1 MGATPIEN
9 LERSRD
15 TVRTV
20 GLLVGLRV
28 IRNKRGDSFGV
39 VTVDDRTARID
50 VTIFADLFANCRE
63 KLLDDAL
70 VIEGNI
76 SFDEFT
82 NGLKMRATK
91 VETLEDARKLSAS
104 SLKVHLENRPP
115 EFADTL
121 ISTLQPYLGGECP
134 VIIEYNTPEASGE
147 IVLGEHYLVHPSD
160 SLLLELQ
167 ELLGRDRV
175 YLDFS
180 ARTYQPA

>member
-1 MGATPIEN
+1 MGAIPIEN

-15 TVRTV
+15 TVRAV

-70 VIEGNI
+70 LVIEGNI

-82 NGLKMRATK
+82 NGLKMRNK
-91 VETLEDARKLSAS
+91 
-104 SLKVHLENRPP
+104 
-115 EFADTL
+115 
-121 ISTLQPYLGGECP
+121 
-134 VIIEYNTPEASGE
+134 
-147 IVLGEHYLVHPSD
+147 
-160 SLLLELQ
+160 
-167 ELLGRDRV
+167 GRDTRGREKAIC
-175 YLDFS
+175 LES
-180 ARTYQPA
+180 